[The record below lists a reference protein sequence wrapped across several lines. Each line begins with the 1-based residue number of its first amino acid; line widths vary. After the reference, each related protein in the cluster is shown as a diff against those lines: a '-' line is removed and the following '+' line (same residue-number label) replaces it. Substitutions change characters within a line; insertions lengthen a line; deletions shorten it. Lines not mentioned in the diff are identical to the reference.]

1 VLTSD
6 VFHAEASPRR
16 MRRVHHGG
24 DDASGGDVLRPTS
37 FKLAYRSG
45 CNIMWS
51 NMFGGLS
58 KGPHPKRLSSKNAVL
73 QRVKQLV
80 TSAKETMTG
89 RDIKDLRNAL
99 GLSQRKLAEI
109 LNVSPMTIV
118 RAERTGPSR
127 ALVLYIER
135 ALSEGSLKLSDRKV
149 DPRKRP

>member
-1 VLTSD
+1 MFS
-6 VFHAEASPRR
+6 AASK
-16 MRRVHHGG
+16 V
-24 DDASGGDVLRPTS
+24 
-37 FKLAYRSG
+37 
-45 CNIMWS
+45 
-51 NMFGGLS
+51 
-58 KGPHPKRLSSKNAVL
+58 PHLKRLSSKNAVL

-109 LNVSPMTIV
+109 LKVSPMTIV

-127 ALVLYIER
+127 ALVMYIER
-135 ALSEGSLKLSDRKV
+135 ALSEGALKLSDRKV